1 MNVGPGAD
9 DVGLKANEEG
19 GTKTEHWTHRT
30 AAAAAQRPPQRQRRT
45 TVEQK
50 MMMDEESCSAA
61 EEVVTRQKSLRE
73 TRSVRNQV
81 GKGKVIAN
89 HSHAH

>member
-1 MNVGPGAD
+1 MVM
-9 DVGLKANEEG
+9 EEENSG
-19 GTKTEHWTHRT
+19 
-30 AAAAAQRPPQRQRRT
+30 
-45 TVEQK
+45 
-50 MMMDEESCSAA
+50 AA
-61 EEVVTRQKSLRE
+61 EEVVTRQKSLGE